1 MKLKVKLNPLV
12 EASIKL
18 IPSKVEAPNH
28 QTLMAVVDAFIESN
42 PDKEVLYNC
51 AKVNRKRIDKD
62 NVIPAKW
69 TAQIYAI
76 ETGLLEDLFIRQNPR
91 SFEISF
97 KPLKPIVHKPKT
109 QRKPKVVEPKINVVF
124 PTGVGVQQNIG
135 RPSKIEETAQSAIV

>member
-28 QTLMAVVDAFIESN
+28 QTLMAVIDAFIEEN

-51 AKVNRKRIDKD
+51 AKVNRKRIDED
-62 NVIPAKW
+62 NVTPSKW
-69 TAQIYAI
+69 TAQIYVI
-76 ETGLLEDLFIRQNPR
+76 EPELLEDLFVRQNPR

-97 KPLKPIVHKPKT
+97 KPLKEIVLKPRT
-109 QRKPKVVEPKINVVF
+109 QRKPKLVQENVVIS
-124 PTGVGVQQNIG
+124 NAA
-135 RPSKIEETAQSAIV
+135 ETTKSALV

>member
-28 QTLMAVVDAFIESN
+28 QTLMAVVDAFIEAN
-42 PDKEVLYNC
+42 PDMEVLYNC

-97 KPLKPIVHKPKT
+97 KPLKEIVYKPKT
-109 QRKPKVVEPKINVVF
+109 QRKPKVVEPKINVIF
-124 PTGVGVQQNIG
+124 PTGVGVQQNFG

>member
-28 QTLMAVVDAFIESN
+28 QTLMAVIDAFIEEN

-51 AKVNRKRIDKD
+51 AKINRKRIDKD
-62 NVIPAKW
+62 NATPSKW
-69 TAQIYAI
+69 TAQIYVI
-76 ETGLLEDLFIRQNPR
+76 DPELLEDLHFRQNPR

-97 KPLKPIVHKPKT
+97 KPLKEIVRKPRT
-109 QRKPKVVEPKINVVF
+109 QRKPKMVQEKVEISN
-124 PTGVGVQQNIG
+124 
-135 RPSKIEETAQSAIV
+135 SAETTQSALV

>member
-28 QTLMAVVDAFIESN
+28 QTLMAVVDAFIEEN

-76 ETGLLEDLFIRQNPR
+76 ETGLLEDLFVRQNPR

-97 KPLKPIVHKPKT
+97 KPLKEIVYKPKT
-109 QRKPKVVEPKINVVF
+109 QRKPKLVQEKVEISN
-124 PTGVGVQQNIG
+124 
-135 RPSKIEETAQSAIV
+135 SAETTQSALV

>member
-28 QTLMAVVDAFIESN
+28 QTLMAVIDAFIEEN

-51 AKVNRKRIDKD
+51 AKINRKRIDA
-62 NVIPAKW
+62 NTVIPSKW
-69 TAQIYAI
+69 TAQIYVI
-76 ETGLLEDLFIRQNPR
+76 EPEMLEDLFVRQNAR

-97 KPLKPIVHKPKT
+97 KPLKEIVRKPRT
-109 QRKPKVVEPKINVVF
+109 QRKPKMVQEKVEISN
-124 PTGVGVQQNIG
+124 
-135 RPSKIEETAQSAIV
+135 SAETTQSALV

>member
-28 QTLMAVVDAFIESN
+28 QTLMAVVDAFIEAN

-51 AKVNRKRIDKD
+51 AKVNRKRIDED

-76 ETGLLEDLFIRQNPR
+76 DTELLENLFVRQNPR

-97 KPLKPIVHKPKT
+97 KPLKPIVYKPKT
-109 QRKPKVVEPKINVVF
+109 QRKPKI
-124 PTGVGVQQNIG
+124 VQEKVAISN
-135 RPSKIEETAQSAIV
+135 SAETTQSALV